1 MLKNSHAKFSAET
14 ESKYY
19 SIVKIHILHE
29 NFTSALTLKK
39 KSVKLLSQSKG
50 CKLTLL
56 NYEITIFKKHIII

>member
-39 KSVKLLSQSKG
+39 KK
-50 CKLTLL
+50 C
-56 NYEITIFKKHIII
+56 